1 MPNISGQYNFN
12 ELCLE
17 ARASAPWVK
26 KVQRLLK
33 LGEGEGSKGARTYY
47 GEAQV
52 HVYSTVKK
60 LRLMD
65 LEFDE
70 IKRLFELEK
79 ELKALSSSTVP
90 KSDIKGKTRITLCP
104 ILVLPAGQALVFDH
118 VTFSKDKKEKVMDL
132 IGRYQRALEYVE
144 KKAQYVQSIANELAG
159 VRSVFDKANIVF
171 AEDR

>member
-26 KVQRLLK
+26 KVQRLLR

-47 GEAQV
+47 SEEQV
-52 HVYSTVKK
+52 QVYSAVKK

-70 IKRLFELEK
+70 IKRLFEMEK
-79 ELKALSSSTVP
+79 ELKSLSSSTVQ
-90 KSDIKGKTRITLCP
+90 KNDIKGKTRIVLCP

-118 VTFSKDKKEKVMDL
+118 ASMTKNKRDKIMNL
-132 IGRYQRALEYVE
+132 IGRYQRGLDYVE
-144 KKAQYVQSIANELAG
+144 KKAQYVQSIAKELSD

-171 AEDR
+171 PEDR